1 MKKYYHA
8 YDDRYKAIHKNGYSW
23 SSDKP
28 TPIVLQTINKYKI
41 GKNDKLLELGCGEGR
56 DAIALLNQGYKLIA
70 TDVSEEAISYC
81 QSKFNKYSTS
91 FHQLDFIE
99 DVHAFSYDFIYAI
112 AVLHMLVLDEDRKAF
127 YQFIHNHL
135 NNNGVALITSMGD
148 GVTTIES
155 DINKAF
161 DITKREHFSGE
172 VEVTT
177 TSCRMVN
184 FCTFK
189 KEAIENDFVIL
200 EEGITSAIPEFDKL
214 MYLVI
219 KKA

>member
-8 YDDRYKAIHKNGYSW
+8 YDDRYKTIHKNGYSW
-23 SSDKP
+23 SSDKA
-28 TPIVLQTINKYKI
+28 TPIVLQTIQKYIIDNNKKI
-41 GKNDKLLELGCGEGR
+41 LELGCGEGR
-56 DAIALLNQGYKLIA
+56 DSIHLLELGYKLTA

-81 QSKFNKYSTS
+81 RNKYPKFKDN
-91 FHQLDFIE
+91 FHELDFIE

-127 YQFIHNHL
+127 YKFIYNHL
-135 NNNGVALITSMGD
+135 NENGVALVTSMGD
-148 GVTTIES
+148 GVMTVQS

-161 DITKREHFSGE
+161 DITTREHFSGE
-172 VEVTT
+172 VEVAT

-189 KEAIENDFVIL
+189 KEALENGFIIL
-200 EEGITSAIPEFDKL
+200 EEGITSVIPEFDKL